1 MPEASPRMA
10 FRAPCSTWRCGRFP
24 WASWRLIAAYFIWY
38 GLGRSWL
45 EAIRIDPTSDAPLG
59 IPANIWASF
68 AVVVLGI
75 AIFVVRTVRHRGEPD
90 SSPFT
95 VTPQQRQDAEALSPA
110 GS

>member
-1 MPEASPRMA
+1 M
-10 FRAPCSTWRCGRFP
+10 
-24 WASWRLIAAYFIWY
+24 AAYFTWY

-59 IPANIWASF
+59 IPANTWASF

-75 AIFVVRTVRHRGEPD
+75 AIFVVQTVRHRGEPD